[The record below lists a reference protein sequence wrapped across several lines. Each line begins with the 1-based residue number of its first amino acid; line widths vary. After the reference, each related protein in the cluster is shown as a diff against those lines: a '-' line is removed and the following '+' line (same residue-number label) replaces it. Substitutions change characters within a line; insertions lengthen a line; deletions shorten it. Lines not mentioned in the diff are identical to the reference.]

1 MAKNKRPQDRQQ
13 KQDEIVTVA
22 RQLFLEK
29 GYDATAMSQLAAA
42 AGVAANT
49 IYWYFD
55 DKDDVL
61 IAVLNSVITASLQ
74 EYQQANLLTLS
85 DKLLWLIAKL
95 EQASL
100 LVSTVHARI
109 HVSKAIAAWHDNFH
123 LLGESMIAYEL
134 SQYHVPAERLE
145 ALVKIAIFT
154 IEGLLVHPLSTAQ
167 KHAICDI
174 LSTTLG

>member
-29 GYDATAMSQLAAA
+29 GYDATSMSQLATA
-42 AGVAANT
+42 AGVAPNT

-61 IAVLNSVITASLQ
+61 IAVLNSVVTVSFQ
-74 EYQQANLLTLS
+74 EYQQANLPKPT
-85 DKLLWLIAKL
+85 DKLLWLVEKL

-100 LVSTVHARI
+100 LVSTVHARL
-109 HVSKAIAAWHDNFH
+109 HVSSAIATWHDNFH
-123 LLGESMIAYEL
+123 RLGESMIAYEL
-134 SQYHVPAERLE
+134 SQHNVPVERLE
-145 ALVKIAIFT
+145 ALVKISIFT
-154 IEGLLVHPLSTAQ
+154 IEGMLVHPLSPAQ
-167 KHAICDI
+167 KQAICDT